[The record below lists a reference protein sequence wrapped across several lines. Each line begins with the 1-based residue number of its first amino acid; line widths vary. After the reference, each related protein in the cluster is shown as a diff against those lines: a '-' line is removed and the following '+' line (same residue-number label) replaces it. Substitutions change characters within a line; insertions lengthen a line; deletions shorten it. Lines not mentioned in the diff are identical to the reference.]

1 MDKTKIPPSP
11 LIRYTATPLH
21 RYIYRYRNTLS
32 NSSPW
37 GEDRNTLQNH

>member
-21 RYIYRYRNTLS
+21 RYIYSYRMS
-32 NSSPW
+32 ESSS
-37 GEDRNTLQNH
+37 L